1 MKHKIV
7 EQAVRWLE
15 KMGIEVEHNEELQQF
30 EFEYKGAFVII
41 DANPPTPRDV
51 FQSLAH
57 IYSLTKRRVRIKRF
71 SRRPNNGGLNIPT
84 QITAFVKW

>member
-41 DANPPTPRDV
+41 DANHSTPKDV
-51 FQSLAH
+51 FSITCPYIFPDASSSENKAIFEKQ
-57 IYSLTKRRVRIKRF
+57 RRC
-71 SRRPNNGGLNIPT
+71 P
-84 QITAFVKW
+84 